1 MTRVSEQ
8 SITFRKTSPA
18 ELYELFMDSA
28 KHSAATGMP
37 AKINRRVG
45 GKWSAFG
52 GMILGTTL
60 ALVPNRMIVQT
71 WRSSAWKRADPDS
84 ILVVRF
90 EKSRNGA
97 PLHLALLGVPQD
109 DHKGVTQ
116 GWIKYY
122 WKPWKKYLEARKR
135 AA

>member
-1 MTRVSEQ
+1 MTSVIEQAASFPRV
-8 SITFRKTSPA
+8 TPA
-18 ELYELFMDSA
+18 DLYELFMDSA

-37 AKINRRVG
+37 ARINHKVG

-71 WRSSAWKRADPDS
+71 WRSSAWKKADPDS

-90 EKSRNGA
+90 EKTRNGEA
-97 PLHLALLGVPQD
+97 IHLAHVGVAPYE
-109 DHKGVTQ
+109 HKGVTQ
-116 GWIKYY
+116 GWRKYY
-122 WKPWKKYLEARKR
+122 WKPWTEYLRARK
-135 AA
+135 